1 MNAQADV
8 QHVIMLVSV
17 RLRLASAPAWFIL
30 SQSDICRDIDQI
42 LLIFRFGKAGTLAR
56 VLQCNNRS
64 STFSVFPG
72 SSPGAGNNIHRLT
85 FPGVVS
91 PQSDRATSCWSLSCK
106 QHLLGR
112 EKQKISALLALVW
125 YSCQNAKQQC
135 CTRRLCGKPT
145 HQLNSGG

>member
-1 MNAQADV
+1 
-8 QHVIMLVSV
+8 MLPRGSSSVS
-17 RLRLASAPAWFIL
+17 P
-30 SQSDICRDIDQI
+30 DICRDIDQI

-56 VLQCNNRS
+56 ILQCNSRS

-91 PQSDRATSCWSLSCK
+91 PQSDRATSCWSCK
-106 QHLLGR
+106 QHPLGR

-135 CTRRLCGKPT
+135 CTRTLEISTLWEAHTPTEQWRLTPT
-145 HQLNSGG
+145 RQLN